1 MTENTK
7 HFDVLIIGGGPGGL
21 SAALWCAELGL
32 KAIVLEKEIEF
43 GGQLLWTFNTIN
55 NYLGTEHITGHEM
68 RDRFVHHIEHR
79 DIKRLTGVSI
89 AGVDLTEK
97 SAFLV
102 DGTRFVGQAIIIA
115 TGVRRRK
122 LSVPGEEGFAGRGI
136 LESGV
141 KNRGDVRG
149 KTVVIVGGGDAAL
162 ENAIILSETAE
173 KAIVV
178 HRRADFSARAEFID
192 RVMEIS
198 NISCVFQTTISAI
211 NGNLSVASVE
221 LHDAVSG
228 QITKIVS
235 DALLIRI
242 GVIPNTE
249 LLRGQLALDE
259 NGYIEVNADCA
270 TNVDCIYAIGDA
282 ANPGSPTIST
292 AVGMGATATKAINI
306 RLNERGVI
314 APRPGKP
321 VSRH

>member
-1 MTENTK
+1 
-7 HFDVLIIGGGPGGL
+7 
-21 SAALWCAELGL
+21 
-32 KAIVLEKEIEF
+32 
-43 GGQLLWTFNTIN
+43 
-55 NYLGTEHITGHEM
+55 M
-68 RDRFVHHIEHR
+68 RDRFLHHIENK
-79 DIKRLTGVSI
+79 DVKRLTAVSI
-89 AGVDLTEK
+89 VGVDLAEK
-97 SAFLV
+97 SGFMV
-102 DGTRFVGQAIIIA
+102 DGTRFAGQAIIIA

-122 LSVPGEEGFAGRGI
+122 LSVPGEERFAGSGI

-173 KAIVV
+173 KVIVV

-221 LHDAVSG
+221 LHDAISG
-228 QITKIVS
+228 RRTRIAA
-235 DALLIRI
+235 DAVLIRI

-249 LLRGQLALDE
+249 LFRGQLALDQ
-259 NGYIEVNADCA
+259 NKYIEVKANCA
-270 TNVDCIYAIGDA
+270 TNVDCIYAVGDV

-292 AVGMGATATKAINI
+292 AVGMGATAAKSIKI
-306 RLNERGVI
+306 RLSQ
-314 APRPGKP
+314 RPLP
-321 VSRH
+321 TLLPQFP